1 MAKNKKSTVGSL
13 WRLIKRSILFLF
25 LSSILYLFLCKWMM
39 PPITTTQLV
48 SVLSGD
54 GLKRDYVS
62 WDEISSNVKLAAI
75 ASEDQLFAEH
85 GGFDWKAIEKSIDPT
100 AQRKKKKRALG
111 AAASTISQ
119 QTAKNVFLWQGS
131 GVGRYVRKVPEMF
144 YTKMIELV
152 WGKQRIM
159 EVYLNTI
166 EMGKG
171 IYGIE
176 AAAKH
181 YFHKSAS
188 KLSKAEAAMIVAC
201 LPNPKVYTVKPLS
214 KRVAWRYPKI
224 LKQMNNLDGD
234 KDVAELI
241 N

>member
-1 MAKNKKSTVGSL
+1 
-13 WRLIKRSILFLF
+13 
-25 LSSILYLFLCKWMM
+25 M
-39 PPITTTQLV
+39 PPITITQL
-48 SVLSGD
+48 SAALSGD

-62 WDEISSNVKLAAI
+62 WDAISPNVKLAAI

-85 GGFDWKAIEKSIDPT
+85 GGFDWKAIEKSIDPP

-131 GVGRYVRKVPEMF
+131 GWGRYVRKVPELF

-166 EMGKG
+166 EMGRG

-176 AAAKH
+176 AAAQN
-181 YFHKSAS
+181 YFHKPAS
-188 KLSKAEAAMIVAC
+188 RLSKNEAAMIIAC
-201 LPNPKVYTVKPLS
+201 LPNPKIYTVVPLS
-214 KRVAWRYPKI
+214 KRVSWRYPKI
-224 LKQMNNLDGD
+224 LRQMNNLDGD

-241 N
+241 R

>member
-1 MAKNKKSTVGSL
+1 
-13 WRLIKRSILFLF
+13 
-25 LSSILYLFLCKWMM
+25 M
-39 PPITTTQLV
+39 PPITLTQL
-48 SVLSGD
+48 SAALSGD

-62 WDEISSNVKLAAI
+62 WDAISPNVKLAAI

-85 GGFDWKAIEKSIDPT
+85 GGFDWKAIEKSIDPP

-131 GVGRYVRKVPEMF
+131 GWGRYVRKVPELF

-166 EMGKG
+166 EMGRG

-176 AAAKH
+176 AAAQN
-181 YFHKSAS
+181 YFHKPAS
-188 KLSKAEAAMIVAC
+188 RLSKNEAAMIVAC
-201 LPNPKVYTVKPLS
+201 LPNPKIYTVVPLS
-214 KRVAWRYPKI
+214 KRVSWRYPKI
-224 LKQMNNLDGD
+224 LRQMNNLDGD

-241 N
+241 R